1 MRAGPGRRATAGALG
16 SDDLPFVER
25 EPDPGVDMRRVAA
38 VAALVFGLLAFG
50 GATASAEAPLR
61 INGDI
66 TDPAGALGSDTSRVQ
81 AALDK
86 LSSETQMRLYV
97 VYVKSFSGREGQD
110 WADRSAQASQLG
122 RRDALLAVAVDDRAY
137 GISLDN
143 QFPLSDTVVA
153 AIETQDVRPRL
164 TANDWAGAAIALA
177 DGLRTGKAAGG
188 SGGDGSGGA
197 LPVGLVVGGVA
208 VVGGGAYVLARRRR
222 RAPAKADTEAAP
234 APPPLP
240 DPAPG
245 ETTDDLAYHASSA
258 LIDLDDAVQ
267 TSEHELGLARTQFG
281 DEAVKDFQ
289 SALEQSRAELVQ
301 AFALRQRID
310 DEQPD
315 EPTRRGLL
323 SQILHL
329 CGTAD
334 QRLDAQ
340 SAAFD
345 RLRDLEQ
352 NLPQVLAG
360 LKPKLN
366 ATAGRVPGT
375 TASLDA
381 LRTRYAESA
390 LEPVADNIPQATTRL
405 DLARTEIDEAGTEL
419 AADKRAEAAVSA
431 RAAEEAIEQAG
442 TLLDGVR
449 RLADELAQAG
459 NRLVEARA
467 EIEAD
472 LAEARLLPGAELA
485 AAAARAEAALTSANQ
500 EVGQGGG
507 DPLAALRRLDEA
519 GTALDK
525 ALADAQEAREAGE
538 RAAAQLDRTLLA
550 ARSGI
555 AAASDF
561 ICDAPRRRR
570 QRRPHPARGGAAA
583 PGHGRRAGPLGPGG
597 RAARGAAGRR
607 HGPGGA
613 AAGARR
619 RAALVA
625 TTPGRDERD
634 RPGQPGA
641 RRDPARWPQRGVRR
655 AGSRGRPQPGRRV
668 RRGLL
673 TRQLR
678 RLGHPR
684 PARRRGPLLTA
695 RPGSTVRGWTA
706 CARC

>member
-1 MRAGPGRRATAGALG
+1 
-16 SDDLPFVER
+16 
-25 EPDPGVDMRRVAA
+25 MRRVAA

-81 AALDK
+81 AALDR
-86 LSSETQMRLYV
+86 LSSETDMRLYV

-188 SGGDGSGGA
+188 SGGDGGGGA

-267 TSEHELGLARTQFG
+267 TSEHELGLARIQFG
-281 DEAVKDFQ
+281 DEAVKDFR

-485 AAAARAEAALTSANQ
+485 AAAARAEAALTRRTEEGGDKPAAGTPSPRCA
-500 EVGQGGG
+500 GWTRPGPRWTRRWSDGAGGAGGG
-507 DPLAALRRLDEA
+507 RA
-519 GTALDK
+519 GRGPAGPDTA
-525 ALADAQEAREAGE
+525 RGTVG
-538 RAAAQLDRTLLA
+538 DRGGVGLH
-550 ARSGI
+550 R
-555 AAASDF
+555 
-561 ICDAPRRRR
+561 DAPRRRR

-625 TTPGRDERD
+625 TTPWRDERD

-655 AGSRGRPQPGRRV
+655 RLRRRSRGRPQPGRRV

-706 CARC
+706 CGRC

>member
-1 MRAGPGRRATAGALG
+1 MRPPMVRRARTAGRRATAGALG

-66 TDPAGALGSDTSRVQ
+66 TDPAGALGSDTARVQ
-81 AALDK
+81 AALDR
-86 LSSETQMRLYV
+86 LSSETEMRLYV
-97 VYVKSFSGREGQD
+97 VYVKSFSGRAGQD

-137 GISLDN
+137 GISLDET
-143 QFPLSDTVVA
+143 FPVSESAVT

-177 DGLRTGKAAGG
+177 DGLRTGHAAGA
-188 SGGDGSGGA
+188 SGGDTGSGA

-208 VVGGGAYVLARRRR
+208 LVGGGAYVLARRRR

-234 APPPLP
+234 APAPLP

-245 ETTDDLAYHASSA
+245 EPTDDLAYHASSA

-281 DEAVKDFQ
+281 DEAVKEFQ
-289 SALEQSRAELVQ
+289 AALEQSRAELVQ

-352 NLPQVLAG
+352 NLPQVLAD

-390 LEPVADNIPQATTRL
+390 LGPVADNIPQATTRL

-419 AADKRAEAAVSA
+419 AADKRADAAVSA

-449 RLADELAQAG
+449 RLADELAQAA

-472 LAEARLLPGAELA
+472 LAEARLLPGPELA

-561 ICDAPRRRR
+561 ISTRRGAVGSDARTRLAEA
-570 QRRPHPARGGAAA
+570 QRHLDTAVGLARSTPVDALREAQQADAMAQEALRLARDDVQRWSPPSGRGGTSGIDLGSLVLGGILLGGRSGGFGGGFGGGGGGHSRGGGFGGGFS
-583 PGHGRRAGPLGPGG
+583 PGSFGGSGTRGRRGGGG
-597 RAARGAAGRR
+597 RF
-607 HGPGGA
+607 
-613 AAGARR
+613 
-619 RAALVA
+619 
-625 TTPGRDERD
+625 
-634 RPGQPGA
+634 
-641 RRDPARWPQRGVRR
+641 
-655 AGSRGRPQPGRRV
+655 
-668 RRGLL
+668 
-673 TRQLR
+673 
-678 RLGHPR
+678 
-684 PARRRGPLLTA
+684 
-695 RPGSTVRGWTA
+695 
-706 CARC
+706 

>member
-1 MRAGPGRRATAGALG
+1 M
-16 SDDLPFVER
+16 
-25 EPDPGVDMRRVAA
+25 
-38 VAALVFGLLAFG
+38 
-50 GATASAEAPLR
+50 
-61 INGDI
+61 
-66 TDPAGALGSDTSRVQ
+66 
-81 AALDK
+81 
-86 LSSETQMRLYV
+86 
-97 VYVKSFSGREGQD
+97 
-110 WADRSAQASQLG
+110 
-122 RRDALLAVAVDDRAY
+122 
-137 GISLDN
+137 
-143 QFPLSDTVVA
+143 
-153 AIETQDVRPRL
+153 
-164 TANDWAGAAIALA
+164 
-177 DGLRTGKAAGG
+177 
-188 SGGDGSGGA
+188 
-197 LPVGLVVGGVA
+197 
-208 VVGGGAYVLARRRR
+208 
-222 RAPAKADTEAAP
+222 
-234 APPPLP
+234 
-240 DPAPG
+240 
-245 ETTDDLAYHASSA
+245 
-258 LIDLDDAVQ
+258 Q

-281 DEAVKDFQ
+281 DEAVTDFR

-381 LRTRYAESA
+381 LRARYAESA

-419 AADKRAEAAVSA
+419 AADKRADAAVSA

-449 RLADELAQAG
+449 RLADELAQAA

-485 AAAARAEAALTSANQ
+485 AAAARAEAALTAAGH
-500 EVGQGGG
+500 EVGGDGARGG

-519 GTALDK
+519 GTTLDQALS
-525 ALADAQEAREAGE
+525 AAHEERAEGE

-561 ICDAPRRRR
+561 IATRRGAVGSDARTRLAEA
-570 QRRPHPARGGAAA
+570 QRHLDTAVGLARSAPVDALREAQQADAMAQEALRLARDDVQRWSPPPRGGTS
-583 PGHGRRAGPLGPGG
+583 GIDLGSLVLGGILLGG
-597 RAARGAAGRR
+597 RSGGFGGGFGGGHSRR
-607 HGPGGA
+607 
-613 AAGARR
+613 
-619 RAALVA
+619 
-625 TTPGRDERD
+625 
-634 RPGQPGA
+634 
-641 RRDPARWPQRGVRR
+641 
-655 AGSRGRPQPGRRV
+655 RRV

-706 CARC
+706 CGRC

>member
-1 MRAGPGRRATAGALG
+1 VHSTHPTPLSVHQAECSPHRHADAGALG

-38 VAALVFGLLAFG
+38 LAALVFGLLAFG

-81 AALDK
+81 AALDR
-86 LSSETQMRLYV
+86 LSNETDMRLYV

-143 QFPLSDTVVA
+143 EFPLSDSVVT

-177 DGLRTGKAAGG
+177 DGLRTGSAAGG
-188 SGGDGSGGA
+188 SGGGGGGGA

-222 RAPAKADTEAAP
+222 RAAAKPDTEAAAP
-234 APPPLP
+234 APPPVP

-245 ETTDDLAYHASSA
+245 EKTDDLAYHASSA

-281 DEAVKDFQ
+281 DEAVTDFQ

-366 ATAGRVPGT
+366 ATAGRVPVT
-375 TASLDA
+375 TAALDA
-381 LRTRYAESA
+381 LRARYTESA
-390 LEPVADNIPQATTRL
+390 LDPVADNIPQATTRL
-405 DLARTEIDEAGTEL
+405 DVARTEIDEAGTEL
-419 AADKRAEAAVSA
+419 AADKRADAAVSA

-449 RLADELAQAG
+449 RLADELAQAA

-485 AAAARAEAALTSANQ
+485 AAAARAEAALTSAHQ

-561 ICDAPRRRR
+561 IATRRGAVGSDARTRLAEA
-570 QRRPHPARGGAAA
+570 QRHLDTAVGLARSAPVDALREAQQADAMAQEALRLARDDVQRWSPPPQGGTSGIDLGSLVLGGILLGGRSGGFGGGFGGGHGGGHSRGGGSGGGFS
-583 PGHGRRAGPLGPGG
+583 PGSFGGSGTRGRRGGGG
-597 RAARGAAGRR
+597 RF
-607 HGPGGA
+607 
-613 AAGARR
+613 
-619 RAALVA
+619 
-625 TTPGRDERD
+625 
-634 RPGQPGA
+634 
-641 RRDPARWPQRGVRR
+641 
-655 AGSRGRPQPGRRV
+655 
-668 RRGLL
+668 
-673 TRQLR
+673 
-678 RLGHPR
+678 
-684 PARRRGPLLTA
+684 
-695 RPGSTVRGWTA
+695 
-706 CARC
+706 

>member
-1 MRAGPGRRATAGALG
+1 
-16 SDDLPFVER
+16 
-25 EPDPGVDMRRVAA
+25 MRRVAA

-81 AALDK
+81 AALDR
-86 LSSETQMRLYV
+86 LSSETDMRLYV

-188 SGGDGSGGA
+188 SGGDGGGGA

-267 TSEHELGLARTQFG
+267 TSEHELGLARIQFG
-281 DEAVKDFQ
+281 DEAVKDFR

-485 AAAARAEAALTSANQ
+485 AAAARAEAALTAAGH
-500 EVGQGGG
+500 EVGSATV
-507 DPLAALRRLDEA
+507 PAAVTPSPRCAGLDEA
-519 GTALDK
+519 GTALDQ
-525 ALADAQEAREAGE
+525 ALSDGARGAGGG
-538 RAAAQLDRTLLA
+538 RAGGGPAGPDA
-550 ARSGI
+550 ARGTVG
-555 AAASDF
+555 DRGGVGLHR
-561 ICDAPRRRR
+561 DAPRRRR
-570 QRRPHPARGGAAA
+570 QRRPHPARRGAAA

-625 TTPGRDERD
+625 TTPWRDERD

-655 AGSRGRPQPGRRV
+655 RLRRRSRGRPQPGRRV

-706 CARC
+706 CGRC